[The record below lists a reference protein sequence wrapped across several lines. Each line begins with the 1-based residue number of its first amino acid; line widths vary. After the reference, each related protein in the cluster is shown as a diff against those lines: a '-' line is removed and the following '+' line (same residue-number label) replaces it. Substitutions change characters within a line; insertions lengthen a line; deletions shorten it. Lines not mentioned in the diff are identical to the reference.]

1 MRTIAVMSPKG
12 GIAKTTSADT
22 IAYILA
28 EEQGK
33 KVLLIDADP
42 QGDTSKVYQRYDPMS
57 EGLAGLLEFHHYVG
71 GELNTEDFIEDTE
84 YQNVDIITANGYLT
98 KTEKKISL
106 EEKKTQIDRLK
117 EALKEVDSIYDYC
130 ICDCGRLI
138 DMVVMNVL
146 MAAEM
151 VIAPV
156 KLGGFENE
164 AIYNLEEQIN
174 ELGDLGAEAHI
185 KGIITMRQ
193 KNKTTMEFEQ
203 WMKEQSG
210 FEMFET
216 PIRRSIVVEKASMA
230 MKPLP
235 AFSKN
240 GIATKDY
247 RAVVKELL
255 QEEYRCN

>member
-42 QGDTSKVYQRYDPMS
+42 QGDTSKVYGKYDP
-57 EGLAGLLEFHHYVG
+57 EGGGLSGLLEHHHYVG
-71 GELNTEDFIEDTE
+71 GEFNTWHFIEQTE
-84 YQNVDIITANGYLT
+84 YQNIDIVTANGYLT
-98 KTEKKISL
+98 QTEKKISL
-106 EEKKTQIDRLK
+106 EEKKTQVDRLK
-117 EALKEVDSIYDYC
+117 EVLKEVDSLYDYC

-138 DMVVMNVL
+138 DMVVINAL

-174 ELGDLGAEAHI
+174 ELSELGARTRI

-216 PIRRSIVVEKASMA
+216 PVRRSIVVEKASMA

-240 GIATKDY
+240 GIVTKDY
-247 RAVVKELL
+247 RAVVEELL
-255 QEEYRCN
+255 QEE